1 MSMHWLSILGI
12 GEDGVQGL
20 SAATRSLLAN
30 AEIVFGAPRHLK
42 LAGDLPSG
50 ARRPWPSPMR
60 DAVAG
65 VLAERGRRVAVLAS
79 GDPFCFGIGSLLA
92 EAVPVA
98 EFVAIPAPSAF
109 AWACAALGWA
119 RQDIT
124 TLSLCGRPP
133 ALLRPHLHDG
143 ARILAL
149 SADAATPAAVGAL
162 LRDHGYG
169 PTRITALEALGGPR
183 ARIRRWTAGDAAPDD
198 VDPLNLLALEVVA
211 GPGAQPIPYAAG
223 LPESLF
229 EHDGQITKRETRAL
243 TLAQLAPRHGDYL
256 WDIGCASGSVAIE
269 WLLRHPSL
277 SASGIE
283 ARPDRAARAARNA
296 MALGVPRLDVR
307 TGAAPTALDGLPRPD
322 AVFVGGGITTPG
334 LLDAAWSALRP
345 GGRIV
350 VNAVTWDS
358 EAVLFDAWKRLGG
371 EVTRQSV
378 GRLSAI
384 GGQHGFR
391 PAMTVTQWAATK
403 P

>member
-1 MSMHWLSILGI
+1 MSVHWLSILGI

-20 SAATRSLLAN
+20 SAAARSLLAT
-30 AEIVFGAPRHLK
+30 AEIVFGAPRHLA

-60 DAVAG
+60 DAVAA

-92 EAVPVA
+92 EVVPVS
-98 EFVAIPAPSAF
+98 EFIAIPAPSAF

-124 TLSLCGRPP
+124 TVSLCGRPP
-133 ALLRPHLHDG
+133 ALLRPHLHPG

-162 LRDHGYG
+162 LRDHGFG
-169 PTRITALEALGGPR
+169 PTHITALEALGGPR
-183 ARIRRWTAGDAAPDD
+183 ARIRHWAADDAAPGDI
-198 VDPLNLLALEVVA
+198 DPLNLLALDVVA
-211 GPGAQPIPYAAG
+211 GPQARPIPYTPG

-229 EHDGQITKRETRAL
+229 EHDGQITKRETRAV
-243 TLAQLAPRHGDYL
+243 TLAQLAPRHGEYL

-277 SASGIE
+277 GATGIE
-283 ARPDRAARAARNA
+283 MRPDRAARAARNA
-296 MALGVPRLDVR
+296 TALGVPRLDVR
-307 TGAAPTALDGLPRPD
+307 TGAAPAVLDGLPTPD
-322 AVFVGGGITTPG
+322 AVFIGGGITAPR
-334 LLDAAWSALRP
+334 LLDTAWSALRP
-345 GGRIV
+345 GGRMV

-358 EAVLFDAWKRLGG
+358 EAVLFDAWQRLGG

-378 GRLSAI
+378 GRLDAI
-384 GGQHGFR
+384 GGHHGFR
-391 PAMTVTQWAATK
+391 PAMTVTQWTATK